1 LWLPYAL
8 SEYVEKTGDEALL
21 YEKEPYL
28 DSAPLNEREKD
39 RYEELVFAGNGT
51 LYEHAEKAIKLA
63 LNRGVGIHGLLK
75 IGGGD
80 WNDGM
85 NSVGKHGKGESVWLT
100 EFCAIICFKFSNI
113 ALKIKGEN
121 DKRFF
126 LEISEKLSLAVKNS
140 FVDGWYLRGYYDS
153 GAPLGKAGNRECEI
167 DSLSQSFAAFMEFTM
182 NGEVSES
189 TKRALE
195 KAFSHLYDEKTGV
208 MKLLSPPFNE
218 GVERP
223 GYIKG
228 YLPGI
233 RENGGQYTHAA
244 VWMAMALLYSGK
256 INEGILVLKSINPAL
271 MSLEQS
277 FSERY
282 LIEPY
287 ALAGDVYSH
296 PECMGRGGWSFYTG
310 SAAWYKKAVL
320 ECIFGFTQKNG
331 GFYLRPH
338 MNMDFDGAAL
348 TIDTH
353 ETSYIIKY
361 LFSDKE
367 GIVLDGKIVETASER
382 MKEFFFEFDKNKHHV
397 DYCIKLRED

>member
-1 LWLPYAL
+1 
-8 SEYVEKTGDEALL
+8 
-21 YEKEPYL
+21 
-28 DSAPLNEREKD
+28 
-39 RYEELVFAGNGT
+39 
-51 LYEHAEKAIKLA
+51 
-63 LNRGVGIHGLLK
+63 
-75 IGGGD
+75 
-80 WNDGM
+80 
-85 NSVGKHGKGESVWLT
+85 
-100 EFCAIICFKFSNI
+100 
-113 ALKIKGEN
+113 
-121 DKRFF
+121 
-126 LEISEKLSLAVKNS
+126 
-140 FVDGWYLRGYYDS
+140 
-153 GAPLGKAGNRECEI
+153 
-167 DSLSQSFAAFMEFTM
+167 
-182 NGEVSES
+182 
-189 TKRALE
+189 
-195 KAFSHLYDEKTGV
+195 
-208 MKLLSPPFNE
+208 
-218 GVERP
+218 
-223 GYIKG
+223 
-228 YLPGI
+228 
-233 RENGGQYTHAA
+233 
-244 VWMAMALLYSGK
+244 MAMALLYSGK

-338 MNMDFDGAAL
+338 MNMDFDGVTL

-353 ETSYIIKY
+353 ETSYTIKY

-382 MKEFFFEFDKNKHHV
+382 MREFFFEFDKNKHHV